1 MLNRAR
7 VAGGGLLQRSA
18 AASQRALLQRPLLQQ
33 RQQMQAN
40 LRTWTA
46 PRAST
51 ARGLSTAAAGGGG
64 SGSRASAASAAPAR
78 SWWSSGLLAAGGAVA
93 MLLSMN
99 ADDESAAGRLFGL
112 RRLMHACGIVAFVGT
127 DEPAT
132 PYLLE
137 GLQILQNRG
146 YDSAGVA
153 TLNSKSHEL
162 VTTKFAS
169 VGSTSDCIDL
179 LTSNAPARHNSDTL
193 GIAHTRWATH
203 GGKTDANAHPHLD
216 SKERVALVHNGTI
229 ENSGQLKAELQK
241 VGIKFKSQTDTEV
254 IAQLIGFYLDQKMN
268 IHDAVQKSGDSIGKC
283 NDSTS
288 CGLGSCCSCQ
298 IVIFSL
304 IIHFSVC
311 SASFSPCRPSGPC
324 LVWKARGV
332 SPSST
337 RIPPAK

>member
-1 MLNRAR
+1 MLHRAR

-18 AASQRALLQRPLLQQ
+18 TAASQRALLQRPLGQQ
-33 RQQMQAN
+33 RQQMQATI
-40 LRTWTA
+40 RTWTA

-51 ARGLSTAAAGGGG
+51 ARGLSTAAAAAGSG
-64 SGSRASAASAAPAR
+64 SGSRASAASATPAR
-78 SWWSSGLLAAGGAVA
+78 SWWSSGLLAAGGALA
-93 MLLSMN
+93 MLLSLN

-179 LTSNAPARHNSDTL
+179 LTSSAPARHNSDTL

-268 IHDAVQKSGDSIGKC
+268 IHDAVQKSVDS
-283 NDSTS
+283 NRTTHDSTL
-288 CGLGSCCSCQ
+288 CGLGSAVFVRD
-298 IVIFSL
+298 IDLLFD
-304 IIHFSVC
+304 
-311 SASFSPCRPSGPC
+311 
-324 LVWKARGV
+324 
-332 SPSST
+332 
-337 RIPPAK
+337 